1 MDPKVSYYSLYRQRL
16 AQHDDTGEILP
27 WNSTPAPGKLL
38 YISLSFVM
46 MPLIIFVKIFSDIS
60 SLFARRPP
68 PRALHKQSTFIPTTY
83 NSSSHHQDETRRK
96 TCFEMLT
103 NYFRFRASDEASRK
117 FHK

>member
-1 MDPKVSYYSLYRQRL
+1 MDSHVSCPLYRQRL
-16 AQHDDTGEILP
+16 AQHDDSLEILP

-38 YISLSFVM
+38 YIGLSFVM

-83 NSSSHHQDETRRK
+83 NSSSHQEETRRK

-103 NYFRFRASDEASRK
+103 NDFRFRASEEDSQ
-117 FHK
+117 